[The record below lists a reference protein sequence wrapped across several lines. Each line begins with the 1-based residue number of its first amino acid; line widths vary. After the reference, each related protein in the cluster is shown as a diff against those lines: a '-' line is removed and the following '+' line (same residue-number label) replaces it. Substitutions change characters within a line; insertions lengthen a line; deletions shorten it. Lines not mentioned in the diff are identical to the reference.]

1 MDEPLEKAIRIIIQV
16 ADPDKIILFASRSR
30 GDFKSD
36 SDYDIFILR
45 KEIANKR
52 ELTQAIYRSLYGIGA
67 GVDLIVESPERFNEL
82 KDNPYMIYREIARYG
97 KIVYER
103 RTPSGVMFA
112 Q

>member
-1 MDEPLEKAIRIIIQV
+1 MDEPLEKAIQIIIQV
-16 ADPDKIILFASRSR
+16 ADPDKIILFGSRSR
-30 GDFKSD
+30 GDFKNE

-45 KEIANKR
+45 KEVTNRR
-52 ELTQAIYRSLYGIGA
+52 ELTQAIYKSLYGIGA

-82 KDNPYMIYREIARYG
+82 KDNPYMIYKEIAKSG

-103 RTPSGVMFA
+103 